1 MKRDDGR
8 IFRISTFRA
17 IILAVLLGLMSSA
30 SAQDT
35 PAAKSQDLDVSE
47 TVLQDIRI
55 PKSRGVLQYASTIWY
70 LNTLPG
76 GASRKNFRHLHG
88 LAQPC
93 SFINRH

>member
-1 MKRDDGR
+1 MKRHDGR
-8 IFRISTFRA
+8 IFRIRTFRA

-35 PAAKSQDLDVSE
+35 PAAKSQGHDVSQ

-55 PKSRGVLQYASTIWY
+55 PRSRGVLQYAPSI
-70 LNTLPG
+70 LNTLLG
-76 GASRKNFRHLHG
+76 GASRKNFRHLRG
-88 LAQPC
+88 LGQPC